1 MRELGTMPNA
11 PGDNLAQRM
20 AELARSVAAPRDIDA
35 VLSGVT
41 ATTVELVTGADTAG
55 VLLVSKGGK
64 YESLSG
70 TSELIYEV
78 DRLQEKHNAGPC
90 VEAAI
95 NELVVR
101 TDDFET
107 ETRWP
112 QYSREV
118 CKLGVRSSISFKLY
132 TGDRTAGALNVF
144 SRRPN
149 SFDADSEVI
158 GSILAAHAAAAIL
171 ASRESQQLQAALLSR
186 DLIGQAKGMLMERFQ
201 VDAVGAFE
209 MLRKLSQQM
218 NVRLSEIARRVVD
231 SR

>member
-1 MRELGTMPNA
+1 MPNTPA
-11 PGDNLAQRM
+11 HDLARRM
-20 AELARSVAAPRDIDA
+20 AELARSVAAPRDIDD
-35 VLSGVT
+35 VLSNVT
-41 ATTVELVTGADTAG
+41 ATTVELLPGADTAG

-64 YESLSG
+64 FESLYG

-101 TDDFET
+101 TEDFET

-112 QYSREV
+112 QYSKEV
-118 CKLGVRSSISFKLY
+118 CELGVRSSISFKLY

-144 SRRPN
+144 SRRPH

-171 ASRESQQLQAALLSR
+171 ASRDSQQLQTALLSR
-186 DLIGQAKGMLMERFQ
+186 DLIGQAKGILMERFD

-218 NVRLSEIARRVVD
+218 NVRLAEVARRVVD
-231 SR
+231 TR

>member
-1 MRELGTMPNA
+1 MPNPTA
-11 PGDNLAQRM
+11 DDPTGHDLAQRM
-20 AELARSVAAPRDIDA
+20 AELARSVAAPRDIEA

-41 ATTVELVTGADTAG
+41 STAVQLLDGAG

-64 YESLSG
+64 FESLSG

-90 VEAAI
+90 VDAAV

-101 TDDFET
+101 TEDFET
-107 ETRWP
+107 ETRWGD
-112 QYSREV
+112 YSREA

-144 SRRPN
+144 SRRPH
-149 SFDADSEVI
+149 SFDADSEMI

-186 DLIGQAKGMLMERFQ
+186 DLIGQAKGILMERFK

-209 MLRKLSQQM
+209 MLRKLSQQL
-218 NVRLSEIARRVVD
+218 NVKLAEIAERVVET
-231 SR
+231 R